1 MLSETVSHYRVLER
15 LGSGGMGEV
24 YLAED
29 LRLHRPV
36 ALKVLSKGA
45 AGEAAAE
52 RLVREARVASALN
65 HPNVAVI
72 YEIGELERDGAA
84 QGFIAM
90 EYVPGQTLG
99 DYVRSRRPGVGEI
112 VEIVAQVADALAAA
126 HAKGVVHRDVKPSN
140 VMVTEDRRVK
150 VLDFGLAK
158 YVPLSAEASR
168 TWSRAPDA
176 LQMRGALVGTVA
188 YMSPEQARGRETD
201 ARSDVFSLGVV
212 LYEMLAGQP
221 PFRGET
227 VVDVFDAILNAEPEP
242 FSLSG
247 EPASAELQRILGR
260 MMAKDPD
267 RRYQSMREVR
277 ADLEAAG
284 RGTPAPAAGLAAASA
299 SPSVAVLSFTNIT
312 KSSEDDWLGTGIAET
327 VAADLK
333 GIEGLA
339 VISRERV
346 FEVLRRA
353 GDIADEEAASR
364 VGRQVG
370 ARFVV
375 SGGYQRLG
383 EMVRVTARV
392 TEVET
397 GAVTRTVK
405 LDGRMSG
412 IFELQDRIVGELSS
426 GLRLSLLPGPRDGT
440 EETHVV
446 EAYEAFAKGLINLR
460 AETAESLDRA
470 ILHFQRAIESDPA
483 YARAHLQL
491 GVAIDTKASYLTVP
505 ELHERAIAS
514 FRRAIALRPDFAEAW
529 RELGPPLV
537 SVGREDEAMEA
548 VKLALALAPDD
559 AASHSALGRVYFI
572 GKADFAAAAPCYERA
587 LALNPQAGWA
597 AQQLAHCA
605 ALTGDFARG
614 EWAARRAIVLQE
626 EFLSGKEGL
635 LIVGSYMRLGHLAA
649 LQGKDAFAK
658 EQFEKELDFL
668 NRVDHALKSR
678 TPIELHMRLGAAL
691 LRLDD
696 AAGGRS
702 NLEAATTAF
711 ERRLRMG
718 TDDAFTRYY
727 AACAYALHGDTEAA
741 LDCLEKTVRM
751 RRAYTV
757 ARARIEPHF
766 SSLRG
771 EARFRHLVGESG
783 PLA

>member
-1 MLSETVSHYRVLER
+1 MLGQVASHYRVIER
-15 LGSGGMGEV
+15 LGAGGMGEV

-29 LRLHRPV
+29 MRLHRPV

-45 AGEAAAE
+45 ADKAAAG

-72 YEIGELERDGAA
+72 YEIGELQGDAGAQA
-84 QGFIAM
+84 FIAM

-99 DYVRSRRPGVGEI
+99 DYARARRPEVAEI
-112 VEIVAQVADALAAA
+112 VEIVAQVADALAEA
-126 HAKGVVHRDVKPSN
+126 HARGVIHRDVKPSN

-150 VLDFGLAK
+150 VVDFGLAK
-158 YVPLSAEASR
+158 YVPVAGEAAG

-176 LQMRGALVGTVA
+176 LLPRGGLVGTVA

-212 LYEMLAGQP
+212 LYELLAGRP
-221 PFRGET
+221 PFQGET
-227 VVDVFDAILNAEPEP
+227 VVDVFDAILREEPPP
-242 FSLSG
+242 FSLG
-247 EPASAELQRILGR
+247 GDPAGPELQRILRR

-267 RRYQSMREVR
+267 RRYQNMRDVR
-277 ADLEAAG
+277 LELEAAG
-284 RGTPAPAAGLAAASA
+284 RGSPRPAPAEAAP
-299 SPSVAVLSFTNIT
+299 PSVAVMSFTNIT

-333 GIEGLA
+333 GIEGLT

-353 GDIADEEAASR
+353 GEGADEEAATR
-364 VGRQVG
+364 LGPQVG

-375 SGGYQRLG
+375 NGGYQRIAD
-383 EMVRVTARV
+383 MVRITARV

-412 IFELQDRIVGELSS
+412 IFELQDRIVAELSS
-426 GLRLSLLPGPRDGT
+426 GLRLTLLPGPR
-440 EETHVV
+440 ETDETQVV

-470 ILHFQRAIESDPA
+470 IVYFQRAIERDPS
-483 YARAHLQL
+483 YARAHLEL
-491 GVAIDTKASYLTVP
+491 GVAMDLKGSFLTMP
-505 ELHERAIAS
+505 DLHERSIAS
-514 FRRAIALRPDFAEAW
+514 LRRAIALRPDFAEAW
-529 RELGPPLV
+529 RELGAPLL
-537 SVGREDEAMEA
+537 SVGREDEALEA
-548 VKLALALAPDD
+548 VKLALALAPED

-572 GKADFAAAAPCYERA
+572 GKVDFAAAMASYEKA

-605 ALTGDFARG
+605 ALVGAFARG
-614 EWAARRAIVLQE
+614 EEAARRAIELQE
-626 EFLSGKEGL
+626 QFVSGKEGI

-649 LQGKDAFAK
+649 LQGRHGEARD
-658 EQFEKELDFL
+658 QFEKELHFFG
-668 NRVDHALKSR
+668 RVDHALKGR
-678 TPIELHMRLGAAL
+678 TIVELYMRLGAAL
-691 LRLDD
+691 LRLGDS
-696 AAGGRS
+696 AGGR
-702 NLEAATTAF
+702 AAVETAISAF

-727 AACAYALHGDTEAA
+727 AACAYALHGDVEAA
-741 LDCLEKTVRM
+741 LECLEKTAQM

-757 ARARIEPHF
+757 VRARAEPHLEA
-766 SSLRG
+766 LRA
-771 EARFRHLVGESG
+771 EPRFRELVGESAEARG
-783 PLA
+783 

>member
-1 MLSETVSHYRVLER
+1 MLGEVVSHYRVIER
-15 LGSGGMGEV
+15 LGAGGMGEV

-29 LRLHRPV
+29 LRLHRNV

-45 AGEAAAE
+45 ADQAAAG

-72 YEIGELERDGAA
+72 YEIGELERDGAT

-99 DYVRSRRPGVGEI
+99 EYVRSRRPGVGEI
-112 VEIVAQVADALAAA
+112 VEIVAQVADALAEA
-126 HAKGVVHRDVKPSN
+126 HARGVVHRDVKPSN

-158 YVPLSAEASR
+158 YAPLTGEAAG

-176 LQMRGALVGTVA
+176 LQPKGALVGTVG

-212 LYEMLAGQP
+212 LYETLAGRP
-221 PFRGET
+221 PFEGET
-227 VVDVFDAILNAEPEP
+227 VVEVFDGILHADPEP
-242 FSLSG
+242 PSLSG
-247 EPASAELQRILGR
+247 EPAAAELQRIVGR

-267 RRYQSMREVR
+267 RRYQSMRDVR
-277 ADLEAAG
+277 LDLEAVRLGSA
-284 RGTPAPAAGLAAASA
+284 RPAAAPAGA
-299 SPSVAVLSFTNIT
+299 PSVAVLSFANIT

-333 GIEGLA
+333 GIEGLT
-339 VISRERV
+339 VISRERI

-353 GDIADEEAASR
+353 GDGADEEAATR
-364 VGRQVG
+364 LGRQVG

-375 SGGYQRLG
+375 SGGYQRMAD
-383 EMVRVTARV
+383 MVRVTARV

-426 GLRLSLLPGPRDGT
+426 GLRLSLLPGPRET
-440 EETHVV
+440 AEETHVV

-470 ILHFQRAIESDPA
+470 IVYFQRAAEFDPS

-491 GVAIDTKASYLTVP
+491 GVAMDVKAAYLTMP
-505 ELHERAIAS
+505 ELHERAITS
-514 FRRAIALRPDFAEAW
+514 LRRAIALRPDFAEAW
-529 RELGPPLV
+529 RELGAPLI
-537 SVGREDEAMEA
+537 SVGREDEALEA
-548 VKLALALAPDD
+548 VRLALALAPDD
-559 AASHSALGRVYFI
+559 ALSHSALARVYFI
-572 GKADFAAAAPCYERA
+572 GKADFAAAAAAYEKA

-597 AQQLAHCA
+597 AQQLAHCK
-605 ALTGDFARG
+605 ALMGDFVRG
-614 EWAARRAIVLQE
+614 EEAARRAIVLQE
-626 EFLSGKEGL
+626 EFVSGKEGI
-635 LIVGSYMRLGHLAA
+635 LIVGAYMRLGHLAA
-649 LQGKDAFAK
+649 LQGRHSFAK

-668 NRVDHALKSR
+668 RRVDHALKAR
-678 TPIELHMRLGAAL
+678 TTIELHMRLGAAL
-691 LRLDD
+691 IGMGDPARGR
-696 AAGGRS
+696 AA
-702 NLEAATTAF
+702 LETATAAF

-727 AACAYALHGDTEAA
+727 AACAYALHGDVEAA

-751 RRAYTV
+751 RRVYTV
-757 ARARIEPHF
+757 VRARIEPHF
-766 SSLRG
+766 ASLRG
-771 EARFRHLVGESG
+771 EARFLELVGEAG
-783 PLA
+783 AGG

>member
-1 MLSETVSHYRVLER
+1 MLGKIGSHYRVIER
-15 LGSGGMGEV
+15 LGAGGMGEV

-36 ALKVLSKGA
+36 ALKVLSKGG
-45 AGEAAAE
+45 AGEAAAG

-72 YEIGELERDGAA
+72 YEIGELERDGST

-99 DYVRSRRPGVGEI
+99 EYARARRPGVGEI
-112 VEIVAQVADALAAA
+112 VLIVAQVADALAAA
-126 HAKGVVHRDVKPSN
+126 HARGVVHRDVKPSN
-140 VMVTEDRRVK
+140 VMVSEDCRVK

-158 YVPLSAEASR
+158 YVPLSGEAAG
-168 TWSRAPDA
+168 TWSRPPEA
-176 LQMRGALVGTVA
+176 LQSKGALLGTVA

-212 LYEMLAGQP
+212 LYELLAGRP
-221 PFRGET
+221 PFQGDT
-227 VVDVFDAILNAEPEP
+227 VVDLFDAILNQDPP
-242 FSLSG
+242 PPSLSG
-247 EPASAELQRILGR
+247 EAAGPQLQRILAR

-277 ADLEAAG
+277 ADLDAA
-284 RGTPAPAAGLAAASA
+284 RLGTVRLAPPAAA
-299 SPSVAVLSFTNIT
+299 PSVAVMSFANIT

-333 GIEGLA
+333 GIEGLT
-339 VISRERV
+339 VISRERI

-353 GDIADEEAASR
+353 GDSADEEAATR
-364 VGRQVG
+364 LGHQLG

-375 SGGYQRLG
+375 SGGYQRQG
-383 EMVRVTARV
+383 DMVRVTARV

-426 GLRLSLLPGPRDGT
+426 GLRLSLLPGPR
-440 EETHVV
+440 EAALETHVV

-470 ILHFQRAIESDPA
+470 IVYFQRAIESDPG

-491 GVAIDTKASYLTVP
+491 GVAMDVKASYLTMP
-505 ELHERAIAS
+505 ELHERAITS
-514 FRRAIALRPDFAEAW
+514 LRRAIALRPDFAEAW
-529 RELGPPLV
+529 RELGAPLI
-537 SVGREDEAMEA
+537 SVGREDEALEA
-548 VKLALALAPDD
+548 VRLALALTPDD
-559 AASHSALGRVYFI
+559 AACHSALGRVYFI
-572 GKADFAAAAPCYERA
+572 GKADFAAAAAAYEKA

-597 AQQLAHCA
+597 AQQLAHCK

-614 EWAARRAIVLQE
+614 EEAARRAIVLQE
-626 EFLSGKEGL
+626 EFLSGKEGI
-635 LIVGSYMRLGHLAA
+635 LIVGAYMRLGHLAA
-649 LQGKDAFAK
+649 LQGHDAFAK

-668 NRVDHALKSR
+668 NRVDHALKAR
-678 TPIELHMRLGAAL
+678 TTIELHMRLGAAL
-691 LRLDD
+691 LRMGELALGR
-696 AAGGRS
+696 AA
-702 NLEAATTAF
+702 LETATAAF

-727 AACAYALHGDTEAA
+727 AACAYALHGDVEAA
-741 LDCLEKTVRM
+741 LDCLEKTARM
-751 RRAYTV
+751 RRVYTV

-766 SSLRG
+766 ASLRG
-771 EARFRHLVGESG
+771 EARFRELVDEVGTG
-783 PLA
+783 G

>member
-1 MLSETVSHYRVLER
+1 MLGQVASHYRVIER
-15 LGSGGMGEV
+15 LGAGGMGEV

-29 LRLHRPV
+29 MRLHRPV

-45 AGEAAAE
+45 TDEAAAG

-72 YEIGELERDGAA
+72 YEIGELQGDAGAR
-84 QGFIAM
+84 GFIAM

-99 DYVRSRRPGVGEI
+99 DYVRARRPAVAEI
-112 VEIVAQVADALAAA
+112 VEIVAQVADALTEA
-126 HAKGVVHRDVKPSN
+126 HARGVIHRDVKPSN

-150 VLDFGLAK
+150 VVDFGLAK
-158 YVPLSAEASR
+158 YVPVAGEAAG

-176 LQMRGALVGTVA
+176 LLAGGGLVGTVA

-212 LYEMLAGQP
+212 LYELLAGRP
-221 PFRGET
+221 PFEGET
-227 VVDVFDAILNAEPEP
+227 VVDVFDAILREEPAP
-242 FSLSG
+242 FSLG
-247 EPASAELQRILGR
+247 GDPAGPELQRILRR

-267 RRYQSMREVR
+267 RRYQNMRDVR
-277 ADLEAAG
+277 LDLEAAG
-284 RGTPAPAAGLAAASA
+284 RGSPRPAPAEAAP
-299 SPSVAVLSFTNIT
+299 PSVAVMSFTNIT

-333 GIEGLA
+333 GIEGLT

-346 FEVLRRA
+346 FEVLRRT
-353 GDIADEEAASR
+353 GESADEEAATR
-364 VGRQVG
+364 LGRQVG

-375 SGGYQRLG
+375 NGGYQRMAD
-383 EMVRVTARV
+383 MVRVTARV
-392 TEVET
+392 TEVDT

-412 IFELQDRIVGELSS
+412 IFELQDRIVAELSS
-426 GLRLSLLPGPRDGT
+426 GLRLTLLPGPRETD
-440 EETHVV
+440 ETHVV

-470 ILHFQRAIESDPA
+470 IVYFQRAIERDPS
-483 YARAHLQL
+483 YARAHLEL
-491 GVAIDTKASYLTVP
+491 GVAMDLKGSFLTMP
-505 ELHERAIAS
+505 DLYERAIAS
-514 FRRAIALRPDFAEAW
+514 LRRAIALRPDFAEAW
-529 RELGPPLV
+529 RELGAPLL
-537 SVGREDEAMEA
+537 SVGREDEALEA

-572 GKADFAAAAPCYERA
+572 GKVDFAAAMASYEKA

-605 ALTGDFARG
+605 ALVGDFARG
-614 EWAARRAIVLQE
+614 EEAARRAIELQE
-626 EFLSGKEGL
+626 QFVSGKEGI

-649 LQGKDAFAK
+649 LQGRHGEARD
-658 EQFEKELDFL
+658 QFERELHFFG
-668 NRVDHALKSR
+668 RVDHALKGR
-678 TPIELHMRLGAAL
+678 TTIELYMRLGAAL
-691 LRLDD
+691 LRLGDSG
-696 AAGGRS
+696 GGR
-702 NLEAATTAF
+702 AAVETALSAF
-711 ERRLRMG
+711 ERRLHMG

-727 AACAYALHGDTEAA
+727 AACAYALHGDVEVA
-741 LDCLEKTVRM
+741 LDCLEKTAQM

-757 ARARIEPHF
+757 VRARTEPHLEA
-766 SSLRG
+766 LRA
-771 EARFRHLVGESG
+771 EPRFRELVGESAEARG
-783 PLA
+783 